1 MKLLLD
7 THAFLWFIDDS
18 PRLSTTARALI
29 EDAAGCIWC
38 GSAVVSDLS
47 RSARIHGLLHNG
59 SDTSLLE
66 LFRLRLQGQLDAAK
80 TQDERNRLGQFA
92 TPTALA
98 TDILTC
104 TRNMLPENAAI
115 RFLDPAFGTGSFYS
129 ALTRVFPPGR
139 VAQATGFEIDPHYG
153 RQAQQL
159 WQASPLKLELTDFT
173 RAMAPASVQDKFN
186 LLICNP
192 PYVRHHHIPVDEKS
206 RLLAL
211 ARQATGIQ
219 LNGLA
224 GLYCYFMLLCHPWI
238 AEGGLAGW
246 LVPSEFMDVNYGRQ
260 VKRYLLEQ
268 VTLLR
273 IHRFRPDDVQFGDAM
288 VSSVVVWFRKEPPAP
303 GHVAEFSYGGS
314 LNAPTVT
321 RPMSLDKLSASAK
334 WTGISLSAEVEDIL
348 PGAGDLLEP
357 TLGDL
362 FQIKRGIAT
371 GANDFFV
378 ISKERAAE
386 LGLPRQFL
394 TPILPSPRYLEAD
407 EVLADED
414 QNPRLTPQLFLVDC
428 NLPEE
433 RLRREQPAL
442 WRYFDAGR
450 ARGLDQRYLA
460 THRTP
465 WYAQEHRPAAPLL
478 CTYMGR
484 QTAGKARPF
493 RFILNHSR
501 ATAPNVYLM
510 LYPKPAL
517 AADLVRNPFLLRSIW
532 VALNRLPPQTLIS
545 EGRVYGGGLH
555 KIEPAELANAPVDGI
570 MQLTPSIAQNLD
582 KQLSLFSS

>member
-1 MKLLLD
+1 M
-7 THAFLWFIDDS
+7 
-18 PRLSTTARALI
+18 R
-29 EDAAGCIWC
+29 
-38 GSAVVSDLS
+38 
-47 RSARIHGLLHNG
+47 
-59 SDTSLLE
+59 LE
-66 LFRLRLQGQLDAAK
+66 LQDRLDAAK
-80 TQDERNRLGQFA
+80 SQEERNRLGQFA

-98 TDILTC
+98 MDILTC
-104 TRNMLPENAAI
+104 ARNMLPENAAI

-129 ALTRVFPPGR
+129 ALNRVFPASR
-139 VAQATGFEIDPHYG
+139 IAHAAGFEIDPHYG
-153 RQAQQL
+153 RQARQL

-173 RAMAPASVQDKFN
+173 RATPPVAEDEKYN

-192 PYVRHHHIPVDEKS
+192 PYVRHHHIPADEKA

-224 GLYCYFMLLCHPWI
+224 GLYCTFMLLCHPWM

-273 IHRFRPDDVQFGDAM
+273 IHRFRPEDMQFGDAM

-321 RPMSLDKLSASAK
+321 RSMSLDKLSASAK

-386 LGLPRQFL
+386 FGLPRQFL
-394 TPILPSPRYLEAD
+394 TPILPSPRYLETD
-407 EVLADED
+407 EVLADEHG
-414 QNPRLTPQLFLVDC
+414 NPKLTPQLFLVHC
-428 NLPEE
+428 SLPEE
-433 RLRREQPAL
+433 TVRREYLTL
-442 WRYFDAGR
+442 WRYLETGK

-465 WYAQEHRPAAPLL
+465 WYAQENRPAAPLL

-517 AADLVRNPFLLRSIW
+517 AATLARIPTLLRSIW
-532 VALNRLPPQTLIS
+532 VALNRLPPQALIG

-570 MQLTPSIAQNLD
+570 MQWTPVISQSLGR
-582 KQLSLFSS
+582 QLSLFDE

>member
-1 MKLLLD
+1 MATSD
-7 THAFLWFIDDS
+7 AI
-18 PRLSTTARALI
+18 RLS
-29 EDAAGCIWC
+29 E
-38 GSAVVSDLS
+38 V
-47 RSARIHGLLHNG
+47 
-59 SDTSLLE
+59 E
-66 LFRLRLQGQLDAAK
+66 PLRLNVQAQLDAAK
-80 TQDERNRLGQFA
+80 TQEERNRLGQFA

-98 TDILTC
+98 TDVLTC
-104 TRNMLPENAAI
+104 ARTMLSPSETI

-129 ALTRVFPPGR
+129 ALNRLFPPHHI
-139 VAQATGFEIDPHYG
+139 ANAAGFEIDPHYG
-153 RQAQQL
+153 QQAQQL
-159 WQASPLKLELTDFT
+159 WQASPLRLELTDFT
-173 RAMAPASVQDKFN
+173 RATPPTSEQDKYN

-192 PYVRHHHIPVDEKS
+192 PYVRHHHIPADEKA

-211 ARQATGIQ
+211 VRQATGIP

-224 GLYCYFMLLCHPWI
+224 GLYCYFMLLCHPWM
-238 AEGGLAGW
+238 ADGGLAGW
-246 LVPSEFMDVNYGRQ
+246 LIPSEFMDVNYGRQ

-273 IHRFRPDDVQFGDAM
+273 IHRFRPEDVQFGDAM
-288 VSSVVVWFRKEPPAP
+288 VSSVVVWFKKQLPAAD
-303 GHVAEFSYGGS
+303 HVVEFSYGGS
-314 LNAPTVT
+314 LNAPVVT
-321 RPMSLDKLSASAK
+321 RRIPIDTLSASAK
-334 WTGISLSAEVEDIL
+334 WTGIALSADTGEVT
-348 PGAGDLLEP
+348 PVSGDLLET

-378 ISKERAAE
+378 VSQAQAIEF
-386 LGLPRQFL
+386 GLPRQYL
-394 TPILPSPRYLEAD
+394 TPILPSPRYLETD

-414 QNPRLTPQLFLVDC
+414 GNPRLTQQLFVVDC
-428 NLPEE
+428 SLPEE
-433 RLRREQPAL
+433 RVRREQPAL
-442 WRYFDAGR
+442 WRYLESGK
-450 ARGLDQRYLA
+450 ARGLHQRYLA

-465 WYAQEHRPAAPLL
+465 WYAQENRPAAPLL

-484 QTAGKARPF
+484 QTTGKARPF

-517 AADLVRNPFLLRSIW
+517 AADFSRNPILLRSIW
-532 VALNRLPPQTLIS
+532 TALNRLPPQALIG

-570 MQLTPSIAQNLD
+570 MQLTPAFSQNLG
-582 KQLSLFSS
+582 KQLPLFSL